1 MNCETD
7 FVAKNQDFLHFVS
20 QTTEAILNHLKLH
33 PLPTSSVSPLSIQ
46 HVTHQSLITMVTV
59 SDKHGSLGDLMA
71 ENIGCFGEN
80 ISFSRACLMS
90 ASTGLVSTYIY
101 NKTVLPGSDIAMGKY
116 GSLVHLK
123 LANSKNFNS
132 LEANEIGRKLGQHI
146 VGMNP
151 QCLEQVVNEKGV
163 ACEDDSKALL
173 QQTFLIDNNVT
184 VGEWLRSYDISV
196 TDFIRYGVG
205 E

>member
-1 MNCETD
+1 MG
-7 FVAKNQDFLHFVS
+7 
-20 QTTEAILNHLKLH
+20 
-33 PLPTSSVSPLSIQ
+33 P
-46 HVTHQSLITMVTV
+46 V

-71 ENIGCFGEN
+71 ENIGRFGEN

-90 ASTGLVSTYIY
+90 ASTGLVSAYIY
-101 NKTVLPGSDIAMGKY
+101 NRTILPGSDIAMGKY

-123 LANSKNFNS
+123 LANSKYFNS

-151 QCLEQVVNEKGV
+151 QCLEQAVSERGV
-163 ACEDDSKALL
+163 TNEDDSRALL
-173 QQTFLIDNNVT
+173 QQAFLIDNNVT
-184 VGEWLRSYDISV
+184 VGEWLKSHDISV
-196 TDFIRYGVG
+196 TDFVRYGVG